1 MKGLILYIVA
11 AVLFLPLTVLNV
23 FCVIVKNGN
32 ANGYFFQGA
41 IDIDK
46 FGNINLRCLLNTILR
61 KKGGSKF
68 GLEDETISSVL
79 GKNKRDDKLSFIG
92 VAVACILDSIDK
104 NHCIKSIK
112 K

>member
-1 MKGLILYIVA
+1 MKGLVLYIVA
-11 AVLFLPLTVLNV
+11 ALLFLPLTVLNV
-23 FCVIVKNGN
+23 FCVIIKNGN

-46 FGNINLRCLLNTILR
+46 FGNINLRCMLNTLLR

-79 GKNKRDDKLSFIG
+79 GKNKRDKKLSG
-92 VAVACILDSIDK
+92 VGKAVAAVLDLLEKD
-104 NHCIKSIK
+104 HCIKSIK